1 MTPDRTMPS
10 RVRQL
15 LDAVDS
21 FEKLQ
26 LLRLVA
32 ARRDEAWSLLRLA
45 GELRL
50 PSDEVDAPVQELTRA
65 GLLARVDA
73 DHARYAPVSP
83 DVDAAVAE
91 LIQLYQDD
99 TLLVVRAITER
110 AFEKIRDSAAH
121 TFADAFVVRRS
132 KPREPDDG

>member
-1 MTPDRTMPS
+1 MTSDRPLPQ

-15 LDAVDS
+15 LAAVDS
-21 FEKLQ
+21 FERLQ
-26 LLRLVA
+26 VLRLTA
-32 ARRDEAWSLLRLA
+32 GTRDEAWSMLRLC

-50 PSDEVDAPVQELTRA
+50 SEYEIVEVLQQLVDA

-73 DHARYAPVSP
+73 DHVGYAPASEP
-83 DVDAAVAE
+83 LDAAVAE
-91 LIQLYQDD
+91 LIKLYQED

-110 AFEKIRDSAAH
+110 AFQKIRDSAAH